1 MSYVYRHIRL
11 DKNEPFYIGI
21 GSDEKYKR
29 AYTNNS
35 RNKIWKSITL
45 KTDYEI
51 EILLDNLTWED
62 ACKKEIEF
70 IDLYKRKCDNG
81 ILANLSLGGE
91 GGAMGFKRTQENKD
105 KISNYNKGKI
115 KPKYVGEKISIKLK
129 GIKRDDTFKKKLSN
143 RMKGNKYTL
152 GLKISEAHKYKIS
165 LANKG
170 IKKEVI
176 KCPFCEIEGGLPAMK
191 RFHFDNCKSKYNV

>member
-29 AYTNNS
+29 AFTNDS
-35 RNKIWKSITL
+35 RNKIWKSITSR
-45 KTDYEI
+45 TNYEV
-51 EILLDNLTWED
+51 EILFDNLSWED

-81 ILANLSLGGE
+81 ILANLSKGGE
-91 GGAMGFKRTQENKD
+91 GGASGFKRTQENKD
-105 KISNYNKGKI
+105 KIAKFNKGKI
-115 KPKYVGEKISIKLK
+115 KDKYIGEKISSKLK
-129 GIKRDDTFKKKLSN
+129 GIKRDEAFKNKLSN

-152 GLKISEAHKYKIS
+152 GLKISDVHKAKIS

-170 IKKEVI
+170 VKQKVV
-176 KCPFCEIEGGLPAMK
+176 KCPFCEMQGGIPVMK
-191 RFHFDNCKSKYNV
+191 RFHFDNCKNKYNV